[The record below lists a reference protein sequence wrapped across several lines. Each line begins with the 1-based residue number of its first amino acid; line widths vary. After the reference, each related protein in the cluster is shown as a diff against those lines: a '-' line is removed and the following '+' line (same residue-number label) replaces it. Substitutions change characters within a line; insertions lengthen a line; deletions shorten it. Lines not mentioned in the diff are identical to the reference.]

1 MLFHPYPNAFGLDI
15 RDDSIA
21 IVDLKNISTKKR
33 SPQFHLDIVRQIA
46 LPSDLIVSGELLA
59 PEKVRAYIKQLIE
72 GEKNEPPVVGKWVVA
87 SLPEKHSFL
96 KVLHV
101 SKQQQHITDDVVY
114 ALAEKHIPFDKE
126 TYYLD
131 WQTLPTI
138 SSEPKMTRLLIGATP
153 KHIAD
158 SYTYLIES
166 LGLGIIAL
174 EIEALAL
181 ARSLITVKKEYTNEA
196 RALLHIGAT
205 QTNLIIHDHDAIQF
219 SNVIQFSNNL
229 LQTPLI
235 EMLHIPESEARTLL
249 QTHGVSYT
257 KEYGTA
263 FTSMTQNIDT
273 FVQAIEK
280 TFQFYY
286 THFPHTNTI
295 THITMSGS
303 GSTLL
308 QLPEILSKKLGI
320 PCLPGNVWKNLGDA
334 PGTLPD
340 ALSSLT
346 YATAIGLALR
356 ASDNP
361 YRQYDMM

>member
-15 RDDSIA
+15 SDRAIA
-21 IVDLKNISTKKR
+21 IVDLKNISRRKR
-33 SPQFHLDIVRQIA
+33 SPQFHLDIFRHIA
-46 LPSDLIVSGELLA
+46 LPPGLIVNGELFA
-59 PEKVRAYIKQLIE
+59 PEKVRTHIKQLME
-72 GEKNEPPVVGKWVVA
+72 GKKNEHPVVGKWVVA
-87 SLPEKHSFL
+87 SLPETQSFL

-101 SKQQQHITDDVVY
+101 SQEQQGITGDVVY

-131 WQTLPTI
+131 WQTLPAI
-138 SSEPKMTRLLIGATP
+138 SSESKTIRLLIGATP
-153 KHIAD
+153 KPIAD

-174 EIEALAL
+174 EIESLAL
-181 ARSLITVKKEYTNEA
+181 ARSLITVHKEYTNEA
-196 RALLHIGAT
+196 RALLHIGDT
-205 QTNLIIHDHDAIQF
+205 YTSLIIHDHDAIQF
-219 SNVIQFSNNL
+219 SNIIQFSSSL
-229 LQTPLI
+229 LQTQLV
-235 EMLHIPESEARTLL
+235 EMLHISESEATTLL
-249 QTHGVSYT
+249 ETHGVSYT
-257 KEYGTA
+257 KKYGKA
-263 FTSMTQNIDT
+263 FTPMTQRIDIC
-273 FVQAIEK
+273 VHAIEK
-280 TFQFYY
+280 SFQFYY

-303 GSTLL
+303 GSALL

-320 PCLPGNVWKNLGDA
+320 SCLPGNVWKNLGDA

-340 ALSSLT
+340 TRSSLT